1 MKNLQRSTKLERNP
15 SIRQLFPPKALYCNT
30 STSQETQET
39 YDLRVRNQCCPVY
52 VNPIDGSYNNS
63 KPLLL
68 PAVLP
73 ENVAPIISSQTTLQR
88 ALPYHFSTDQSTNSN
103 GFHVDD
109 RFPDESLPSPETVFS
124 SFPSFRD
131 KKFMNFN
138 KYVPLYRAA
147 LKGDWEK
154 ARWFVNMNPG
164 AQRARITKGGE
175 TALHIAAGARRT
187 KFVEELVKEMS
198 AEDLGMQ
205 NIDDNTA
212 LCFAAASGITKI
224 AEVMVKKNRDL
235 AGIRGSQGVTP
246 VYMAALLGHRDMV
259 WYLYSVTHEHLTFVD
274 CFELLV
280 AAIKTDLYD
289 FALHILRHQPK
300 LATYHGRNGE
310 TALHVLARKPSAFFS
325 GSRLGIWEKCI
336 YPCLFLAA

>member
-1 MKNLQRSTKLERNP
+1 MKNLRRSTKLVRNP
-15 SIRQLFPPKALYCNT
+15 SICQLFPPKTLRLADQKKKTLYCNT
-30 STSQETQET
+30 STSQEAHET
-39 YDLRVRNQCCPVY
+39 YEPQVRNQCCPVY
-52 VNPIDGSYNNS
+52 INPIDGSYNNS

-73 ENVAPIISSQTTLQR
+73 KNVAPIVLSQMSLQR
-88 ALPYHFSTDQSTNSN
+88 AVPYHFSIDQSRNSN

-109 RFPDESLPSPETVFS
+109 RFPDESLPSPETVS
-124 SFPSFRD
+124 SSSPSSSD
-131 KKFMNFN
+131 KITS
-138 KYVPLYRAA
+138 LTS
-147 LKGDWEK
+147 
-154 ARWFVNMNPG
+154 

-175 TALHIAAGARRT
+175 TALHIAAGARHT

-198 AEDLGMQ
+198 ADDLGMQ
-205 NIDDNTA
+205 NTDDNTA
-212 LCFAAASGITKI
+212 LYFAAASGISKI

-274 CFELLV
+274 CFGLLV
-280 AAIKTDLYD
+280 AAIKNDLYD
-289 FALHILRHQPK
+289 FALHILRHQPN
-300 LATYHGRNGE
+300 LATHHSQNGE
-310 TALHVLARKPSAFFS
+310 TPLHVLARKPSTFFS

-336 YPCLFLAA
+336 YIHICSLPPEGVF